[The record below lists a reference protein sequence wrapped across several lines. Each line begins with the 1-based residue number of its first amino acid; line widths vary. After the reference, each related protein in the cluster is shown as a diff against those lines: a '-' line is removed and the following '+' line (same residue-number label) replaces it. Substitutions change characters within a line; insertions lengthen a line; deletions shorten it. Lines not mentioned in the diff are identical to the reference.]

1 MNFNAECA
9 SDQCQMV
16 VRNKDP
22 DTGRKSALHTDQ
34 DMDCMVN
41 TDHDRSCRWSWSNP
55 AHGLAEDQ
63 PGWER
68 GARYEKA
75 NGDLIPV

>member
-1 MNFNAECA
+1 MNFNGECA

-34 DMDCMVN
+34 DTDCTVY
-41 TDHDRSCRWSWSNP
+41 TDHVRSWSNS
-55 AHGLAEDQ
+55 AHGLAGDQ
-63 PGWER
+63 LGWER
-68 GARYEKA
+68 EARYEKA